1 MLTDSFHMDTA
12 QGADPRGLTDDAP
25 TTLPFTIEADLDLGV
40 ALEPWLRASGAD
52 VTIRRGD
59 VPTALAAPESEDVVW
74 QQAGQRTLFRF
85 PCGVRLLVED
95 GRSVRYAMERGATP
109 HDVRTFLLGRVW
121 GALAM
126 QRGLLPLHASSV
138 TRGPDLD
145 AFTGRSGMGKSTL
158 AAALGSHGYPLF
170 TDDVLLVGPASFG
183 AGPLCHGH
191 RTLSLGREGL
201 ALSGVESEAA
211 APLRMKRGRQGVPK
225 WYAVPVRQA
234 RQRAGRLRSLYFL
247 SYRNNVPGQPPCGVE
262 RLAGRQAVQSL
273 QGAVYRPRQANA
285 IMGRSRIVSLL
296 AGILRHTR
304 MFVFHRRRCDADV
317 TWFAEDVT
325 RLAAELRTP

>member
-12 QGADPRGLTDDAP
+12 ERADPRGPADDAP
-25 TTLPFTIEADLDLGV
+25 TMLPFTVEADLDLGA

-59 VPTALAAPESEDVVW
+59 VPAALAAPESEDVFW
-74 QQAGQRTLFRF
+74 QHAGRQTLFRF
-85 PCGVRLLVED
+85 PRGVRFLIED
-95 GRSVRYAMERGATP
+95 GRSVRYAMERGMTLHD
-109 HDVRTFLLGRVW
+109 HDVRPFVLSNVW

-138 TRGPDLD
+138 ARGPDLD

-170 TDDVLLVGPASFG
+170 TDDVLLVGPASFD

-191 RTLSLGREGL
+191 RALNLGREGM
-201 ALSGVESEAA
+201 ALSGVRAA
-211 APLRMKRGRQGVPK
+211 APLRMNRWGMSLYK
-225 WYAVPVRQA
+225 WHAVPARQA
-234 RQRAGRLRSLYFL
+234 RQHVGRLRRLYFP
-247 SYRNNVPGQPPCGVE
+247 SYRSNVPGRPPCRVE
-262 RLAGRQAVQSL
+262 RLAGRQAVQVL
-273 QGAVYRPRQANA
+273 RGAVYHQRQADA
-285 IMGRSRIVSLL
+285 IMGRGWVVSLL

-304 MFVFHRRRCDADV
+304 MFVFHRRRCDADMA
-317 TWFAEDVT
+317 WFAEDVT
-325 RLAAELRTP
+325 RLAAELRAP